1 MSKISEFMNKDVV
14 SISPDDTVE
23 TVLRTF
29 KSKNI
34 SGLPVVDSDKKVI
47 GILSARDLIAYSET
61 TQMIPLPYTS
71 DWMYS
76 YTYMIDSIPHKKNAE
91 EFLQTHV
98 SEVMK
103 RKVFTINE
111 QDSWHDA
118 ASLMKKREV
127 NRLPVV
133 DETGRLK
140 GVVTRTDLLH
150 FLAEHDV
157 D

>member
-23 TVLRTF
+23 KVLRTF

-34 SGLPVVDSDKKVI
+34 SGLPVVDSDNKVI

-61 TQMIPLPYTS
+61 AQIIPLPYTS

-76 YTYMIDSIPHKKNAE
+76 YTYMIDSVPHKKNAE

-133 DETGRLK
+133 DKAGRLK